1 MALIW
6 FRSVP
11 VPALVARAGAVIAS
25 STLFIYLTHFQ
36 FQSLA
41 DHVLRHPLFEVA
53 LALAGGV
60 LVGYCWNTLLR
71 LLFARRH
78 KQNQAREADSARRA
92 TSA

>member
-1 MALIW
+1 MFKA
-6 FRSVP
+6 P
-11 VPALVARAGAVIAS
+11 VVRGS
-25 STLFIYLTHFQ
+25 
-36 FQSLA
+36 
-41 DHVLRHPLFEVA
+41 